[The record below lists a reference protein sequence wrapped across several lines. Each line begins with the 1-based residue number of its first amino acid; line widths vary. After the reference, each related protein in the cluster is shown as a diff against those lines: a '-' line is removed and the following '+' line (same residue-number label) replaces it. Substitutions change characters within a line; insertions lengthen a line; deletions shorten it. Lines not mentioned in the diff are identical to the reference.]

1 MESRILIRQQEK
13 KRQLKLLEARRGKMQ
28 KPNGDVKIKP
38 KPIHG
43 TGATNG

>member
-1 MESRILIRQQEK
+1 MESRTLIQQQEK
-13 KRQLKLLEARRGKMQ
+13 KQRLKLLGVRKKMQ